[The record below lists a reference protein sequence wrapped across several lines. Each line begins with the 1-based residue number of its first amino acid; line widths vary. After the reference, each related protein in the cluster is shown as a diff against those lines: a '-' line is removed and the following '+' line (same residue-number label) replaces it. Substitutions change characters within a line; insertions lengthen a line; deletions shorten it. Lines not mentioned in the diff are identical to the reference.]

1 MGETHGRRRFVAVVA
16 IASALLVLTW
26 LVAAFDTSGSSDPVS
41 VSSAL
46 VLAVPV
52 VVLLVIAGLTW
63 FLLKRDGDAD
73 AGSDADSY
81 VECASCGRSILRE
94 WRLCP
99 YCGARTRPVPR
110 AGEAAHLV
118 P

>member
-1 MGETHGRRRFVAVVA
+1 MGETRGRRRLVAVVG
-16 IASALLVLTW
+16 ITSALLALAW
-26 LVAAFDTSGSSDPVS
+26 LVAAFDTGGSSDPVS
-41 VSSAL
+41 ASSAL

-63 FLLKRDGDAD
+63 FLLKRDVDAD

-99 YCGARTRPVPR
+99 YCGARTQSVPR
-110 AGEAAHLV
+110 AGEAAHLA

>member
-16 IASALLVLTW
+16 IASALLVLAW

-41 VSSAL
+41 ASSAL

-63 FLLKRDGDAD
+63 FLLTRDVEADGDAE
-73 AGSDADSY
+73 SY
-81 VECASCGRSILRE
+81 VECPSCGRSILRE

-99 YCGARTRPVPR
+99 YCGARTQSAPR
-110 AGEAAHLV
+110 TGEAARLI

>member
-16 IASALLVLTW
+16 IASALLVLAW
-26 LVAAFDTSGSSDPVS
+26 LVAAFDTGGSSDPVS
-41 VSSAL
+41 ASSAL

-52 VVLLVIAGLTW
+52 VVLLVIGGLTW
-63 FLLKRDGDAD
+63 FLLTRDVEADGDAE
-73 AGSDADSY
+73 SY
-81 VECASCGRSILRE
+81 VECPSCGRSILRE

-99 YCGARTRPVPR
+99 YCGARAQSAPR
-110 AGEAAHLV
+110 TGEAARLV